1 MPTSIIH
8 INTGPRSGKTTL
20 GLAMLKAVQALGAD
34 CIYVAPTRDMAEH
47 VRMDR
52 RPLVPVWHVG
62 MIRNNQTPQS
72 VTCIV
77 LDDVETIGRGKD
89 GERIYND
96 DTVTFIQVAVDRMS
110 RHRCPTQLII
120 LHREN

>member
-1 MPTSIIH
+1 MTASIIH
-8 INTGPRSGKTTL
+8 INTGHRSGKTTL

-34 CIYVAPTRDMAEH
+34 CIYVAPTADIAQF
-47 VRMDR
+47 VRKVY

-62 MIRNNQTPQS
+62 MIRDFRIALN

-77 LDDVETIGRGKD
+77 LDDVATIGRDKD

-96 DTVTFIQVAVDRMS
+96 DTATFIQVAVDHMS
-110 RHRCPTQLII
+110 LHRCPTQLII
-120 LHREN
+120 LHREH